1 MKDTTKSLIVGASIV
16 TGIVAGAC
24 GAVYYFLNRKQYY
37 CFKQG
42 PVYKCFLTQRGNTV
56 VGAGQ
61 SEETAKKMADKRME
75 RRLNGCELEE
85 E

>member
-24 GAVYYFLNRKQYY
+24 GTLYYFLNRKQYY

-56 VGAGQ
+56 VGVGPN
-61 SEETAKKMADKRME
+61 EEAAKKMADKRME